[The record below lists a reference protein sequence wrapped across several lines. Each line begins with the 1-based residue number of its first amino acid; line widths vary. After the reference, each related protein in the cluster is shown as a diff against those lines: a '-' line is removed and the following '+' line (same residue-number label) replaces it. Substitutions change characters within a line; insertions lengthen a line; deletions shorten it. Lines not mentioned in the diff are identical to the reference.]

1 MFRHHGGVHF
11 IESGVGP
18 PLVLLHAFPLD
29 ARMWNAARGRLEN
42 QARIIAPDQR
52 GLGESPLTEPDAPG
66 DVPEPDLD
74 TVAADV
80 LALLDVL
87 DVPRAV
93 IGGCSMGGYVA
104 MALLRAAPE
113 RVSGLLL
120 ADTKC
125 VADDESQ
132 RANRLSVAERA
143 EQDGTDGWLAE
154 SMLPNL
160 LGETTRAQRAEVVSH
175 ARELVETQPAAGV
188 SWAQRAM
195 AARPDNT
202 STLRGF
208 SRPSL
213 VLVGE
218 EDRLSPVGDAE
229 AMTELLPNA
238 EQVVVPRAGHLAP
251 LEDPDGFARVVGEW
265 LENVAE

>member
-1 MFRHHGGVHF
+1 MHF

-29 ARMWNAARGRLEN
+29 ARMWSAARGKLEN
-42 QARIIAPDQR
+42 QARIITPDQR
-52 GLGESPLTEPDAPG
+52 GLGESPLTESDAPG
-66 DVPEPDLD
+66 DVAEPDLD
-74 TVAADV
+74 SVAADV

-93 IGGCSMGGYVA
+93 VGGCSMGGYVA

-125 VADDESQ
+125 AADDESQ
-132 RANRLSVAERA
+132 RATRLNVAERA

-160 LGETTRAQRAEVVSH
+160 LGETTRSQRAEVVSRT
-175 ARELVETQPAAGV
+175 RELVETQPAAGV

-195 AARPDNT
+195 AARPDNA
-202 STLRGF
+202 SVLREF
-208 SRPSL
+208 SGPSL
-213 VLVGE
+213 VVVGQ
-218 EDRLSPVGDAE
+218 EDWLSPVGDADT
-229 AMTELLPNA
+229 MTELLPNA
-238 EQVVVPRAGHLAP
+238 EQVVVPRTGHLSP
-251 LEDPDGFARVVGEW
+251 LEDPDEFARVVGDW
-265 LENVAE
+265 LEIVAE